1 MTLEEFM
8 QQQATQRGYT
18 KSPLRYVYEGFDG
31 GQEEI
36 DQNRVDF
43 QQLLPILK
51 KIDPMYGEM
60 EDYQVGEADAPSYAQ
75 RFASR
80 EEELKNAYYADPS
93 NFIETRATP
102 YNQGINTFNEGNADQ
117 KRILDQINT
126 GQLRI
131 VPVTYTSDFLNS
143 DAGAIQKQTHSGY
156 ELKDAKTGQKIQDV
170 TPVDAG
176 KGIFNIVA
184 DDKNSSGFFNNYV
197 STDPS
202 GFVNPVVSE
211 QQSQYQSRPN
221 SSANFYKNAALAAL
235 SMSGLAFPG
244 LGQAL
249 GAATG
254 LGNVGGN
261 IALNTGIN
269 AIKQGLTG
277 QFNPLAL
284 ATSAGLSYLG
294 SGANGGGGTDVFT
307 AEDLELGQAMTDLAS
322 SSDATRLADL
332 VRAFE
337 NPTELTGPT
346 IDTASNVSIENPSV
360 IDSQAPFMPSN
371 LQDTAYLDPNLID
384 VAPDNVTIGTPEP
397 TGTYQMGQGTSLSQ
411 DAMTNRL
418 NPFYG
423 TANPELSANYN
434 TVSNLVGG
442 GAESNLSALDQLS
455 SNSLIPLGGGG
466 IGGTELGSVGSI
478 LGSGKGLGQQTLAQ
492 VLAPTGLSG
501 LTVQDLESDKPM
513 YETTETTPLTKPKLL
528 SNILKSS
535 LPQSLKTAQA
545 SQQQSN
551 LANILRGTQMP
562 QTALPS
568 IYKQANPFNFGQQNQ
583 PVQDTTALANL
594 LRTA

>member
-18 KSPLRYVYEGFDG
+18 KSPLRYVYEGYDG

-51 KIDPMYGEM
+51 KIDPMYGVM

-80 EEELKNAYYADPS
+80 EQELKNAYYSDPS
-93 NFIETRATP
+93 NFVQTRATP
-102 YNQGINTFNEGNADQ
+102 IATGINTFNEGNADQ
-117 KRILDQINT
+117 KKILDQINS
-126 GQLRI
+126 GQLKI
-131 VPVTYTSDFLNS
+131 VPVNYEVDTFQEEQ
-143 DAGAIQKQTHSGY
+143 GQPKAIKTGY
-156 ELKDAKTGQKIQDV
+156 ELKDARTGKTIQDV
-170 TPVDAG
+170 TPIDAE
-176 KGIFNIVA
+176 KGIFSIFA

-202 GFVNPVVSE
+202 GFVNPIVSE
-211 QQSQYQSRPN
+211 QQSQYQSRKN
-221 SSANFYKNAALAAL
+221 SSAEFGRNALMAAL
-235 SMSGLAFPG
+235 SMTGLAVPG
-244 LGQAL
+244 LGEAI
-249 GAATG
+249 GAASG

-269 AIKQGLTG
+269 AIKQGITG

-284 ATSAGLSYLG
+284 ATNAALSYAM
-294 SGANGGGGTDVFT
+294 SPTTGADPLT
-307 AEDLELGQAMTDLAS
+307 ADDMYTGQAMTNLAS

-337 NPTELTGPT
+337 NPSELTGPT

-442 GAESNLSALDQLS
+442 GAESNLAALDQLS

-583 PVQDTTALANL
+583 PVQDVSELAKL

>member
-1 MTLEEFM
+1 MTLDEYL
-8 QQQATQRGYT
+8 QQQGYEYRPQLEDT
-18 KSPLRYVYEGFDG
+18 YAASWGKYRDDGEGGRIFDPLESHVS
-31 GQEEI
+31 Q
-36 DQNRVDF
+36 
-43 QQLLPILK
+43 K
-51 KIDPMYGEM
+51 
-60 EDYQVGEADAPSYAQ
+60 
-75 RFASR
+75 
-80 EEELKNAYYADPS
+80 YYNDPS
-93 NFIETRATP
+93 RFTATRESQFG
-102 YNQGINTFNEGNADQ
+102 QGINTFNEGNEDQ
-117 KRILDQINT
+117 KRVIDQINS
-126 GQLRI
+126 GQLYIAPRI
-131 VPVTYTSDFLNS
+131 ERGRGEDQGYAESTS
-143 DAGAIQKQTHSGY
+143 Y
-156 ELKDAKTGQKIQDV
+156 ELRDSKTGNVVNQQVIPID
-170 TPVDAG
+170 PS
-176 KGIFNIVA
+176 KGIFNVVA
-184 DDKNSSGFFNNYV
+184 DDRNSSGFFNNYV

-202 GFVNPVVSE
+202 GFVNPIVSE
-211 QQSQYQSRPN
+211 QQSQYASRKN
-221 SSANFYKNAALAAL
+221 SSADFYRNSLLASL
-235 SMSGLAFPG
+235 SMTGLAFPG
-244 LGQAL
+244 LGEAL

-254 LGNVGGN
+254 LGTVGGN
-261 IALNTGIN
+261 VALNTGIN
-269 AIKQGLTG
+269 ALKQGITG

-284 ATSAGLSYLG
+284 ATSAALSYGMGG
-294 SGANGGGGTDVFT
+294 SGAEGADPLT
-307 AEDLELGQAMTDLAS
+307 ADDMYTGQAMTNLAS
-322 SSDATRLADL
+322 SDDATRLADL

-346 IDTASNVSIENPSV
+346 INVASNPTVELGNATVDESYGLPNVPK
-360 IDSQAPFMPSN
+360 D
-371 LQDTAYLDPNLID
+371 LQNEAYLDPSLID
-384 VAPDNVTIGTPEP
+384 VAPDNVTISSD
-397 TGTYQMGQGTSLSQ
+397 GTYQMGQGTSLSQ

-442 GAESNLSALDQLS
+442 GAESNLAALDQLS

-551 LANILRGTQMP
+551 LANILRSTQMP
-562 QTALPS
+562 QTALPA

-583 PVQDTTALANL
+583 PVQDVSELAKL